1 MGETH
6 ARANMIT
13 RSPLLHGGLAIVWLA
28 AFGCGGN
35 PPASGPHNTILG
47 GVVEGTPFGA
57 AGIDKGLLKDQT
69 GYKPEKPPGTSGG
82 SSGSDGGTSV
92 AAGAGDVKAEVI
104 AMLDGGIQAVL
115 DGEIDAF
122 LNILDDA
129 QIAPLKQDS
138 SDLIDTHAK
147 LAQLVRVIGG
157 KIGKEDMTVRQL
169 LEEVMKLAG
178 LPEDLRS
185 MSAATTVEVTVVDA
199 ENATIKPITPPGGAL
214 ALPGLP
220 AGGADATPEATPIPV
235 KKTAT
240 GWKIQLPSALT
251 AEQMPEFKRGL
262 KLAQKFL
269 DKLTEKIE
277 GAEFKTLEELGP
289 MLMMLGMT
297 TAAEVQAEAAGE
309 AEAVSPSEGDEPPA
323 GDEPDAPVIE
333 PP

>member
-1 MGETH
+1 
-6 ARANMIT
+6 MIT
-13 RSPLLHGGLAIVWLA
+13 RSPLLHGGLAILLLA
-28 AFGCGGN
+28 ASGCGGN

-47 GVVEGTPFGA
+47 GVAEGTPFGA

-69 GYKPEKPPGTSGG
+69 GYKPEKPPGSGG
-82 SSGSDGGTSV
+82 ESSGSDGGTSV
-92 AAGAGDVKAEVI
+92 AAGAGDVKAEVV
-104 AMLDGGIQAVL
+104 AMLDGGIQALL

-129 QIAPLKQDS
+129 QIAPIKEDS

-147 LAQLVRVIGG
+147 LAQLVRVVGG

-178 LPEDLRS
+178 VPEDLRS
-185 MSAATTVEVTVVDA
+185 MSAAKTVEVVVVDA
-199 ENATIKPITPPGGAL
+199 ENATIKPITPPAGAFSL
-214 ALPGLP
+214 LGLP
-220 AGGADATPEATPIPV
+220 VGDAAETPEAPPIPV

-240 GWKIQLPSALT
+240 GWKIQLPVAIT
-251 AEQMPEFKRGL
+251 AEQMPEMKQGL

-277 GAEFKTLEELGP
+277 AAEFKTLEELGP
-289 MLMMLGMT
+289 MLRMMGMAT
-297 TAAEVQAEAAGE
+297 MAEVQAEAGGETGDETPPPGDEAGE
-309 AEAVSPSEGDEPPA
+309 EPPA
-323 GDEPDAPVIE
+323 GDDPEAPVID